1 LFEFG
6 VLPCR
11 RGDKADQWEMQ
22 SAFDLT
28 HYGRRN
34 TPHEGWRGGVIWKVK
49 NAIQPYSS
57 SFDFEN
63 PKGLENQL

>member
-1 LFEFG
+1 
-6 VLPCR
+6 
-11 RGDKADQWEMQ
+11 MQ